1 MLNIKN
7 LFSKNVPN
15 YSDEVNFSVK
25 SVEVGHH
32 KVKFHGIPMIRCP
45 FDYVI
50 YQMLIW
56 EIKPDLIIEIGTNRG
71 GSAYYYATLLDAIG
85 HGTIHTIDI
94 IEMEK
99 DERITNHPRI
109 KLFTEG
115 FQKYDIAEAK
125 KFSKILIIDDGSH
138 TYDDVKESLIKFNDL
153 VTLDSYFIVEDG
165 IIDELGMSADYNGGP
180 NKAIKE
186 FLSKNNNFE
195 IDPYYTNFFG
205 QNATFNT
212 NGYLKRV
219 K

>member
-7 LFSKNVPN
+7 LFSKNIPN
-15 YSDEVNFSVK
+15 YSDEVDFSIK
-25 SVEVGHH
+25 SVEIGHH

-50 YQMLIW
+50 YQMIIW
-56 EIKPDLIIEIGTNRG
+56 DVKPDLIIEIGTNRG

-85 HGTIHTIDI
+85 HGVIHTIDI

-99 DERITNHPRI
+99 DERVINHPRI
-109 KLFTEG
+109 NFFTEG
-115 FQKYDIAEAK
+115 FQNYDIEQVK
-125 KFSKILIIDDGSH
+125 KFSNILVIDDGSH
-138 TYDDVKESLIKFNDL
+138 DYDDVKESLIKFNNL
-153 VTLDSYFIVEDG
+153 VTLNSYFIVEDG
-165 IIDELGMSADYNGGP
+165 IIDKLGMSDDYNGGP

-186 FLSKNNNFE
+186 FLSHNKNFE
-195 IDPYYTNFFG
+195 IDLNYTNFFG